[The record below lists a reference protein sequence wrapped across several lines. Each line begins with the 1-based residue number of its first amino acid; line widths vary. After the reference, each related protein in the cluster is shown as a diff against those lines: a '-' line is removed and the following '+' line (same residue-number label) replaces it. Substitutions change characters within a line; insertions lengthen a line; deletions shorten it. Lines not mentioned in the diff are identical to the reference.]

1 MAEQMETVLL
11 AWGRTADGE
20 CQLFTGEDIYNR
32 AGRWGMD
39 RLRRD
44 IPVIVTYYNRVSVRD
59 RWLYFTAAIA
69 LVPEKAVPL
78 GVHLNRPDEAV
89 TLGNW
94 VLLAYKRPE
103 DD

>member
-1 MAEQMETVLL
+1 MAEQMETVML
-11 AWGRTADGE
+11 AWGRTADGG
-20 CQLFTGEDIYNR
+20 CQLFTGEDVCNR

-44 IPVIVTYYNRVSVRD
+44 IPVIVTYYCRTGR
-59 RWLYFTAAIA
+59 LYLTAAIA
-69 LVPEKAVPL
+69 LVPERAVPL
-78 GVHLNRPDEAV
+78 GVRLNHPDEV
-89 TLGNW
+89 DTLGNW

>member
-1 MAEQMETVLL
+1 MTEQTETVLL

-32 AGRWGMD
+32 AGRWGID

-44 IPVIVTYYNRVSVRD
+44 IPVIVTYYCRTGR
-59 RWLYFTAAIA
+59 LYYTAAIA
-69 LVPEKAVPL
+69 LVPDRAVPL
-78 GVHLNRPDEAV
+78 GVRLNRPDETD

-94 VLLAYKRPE
+94 VLLAYKRAE

>member
-1 MAEQMETVLL
+1 
-11 AWGRTADGE
+11 
-20 CQLFTGEDIYNR
+20 
-32 AGRWGMD
+32 MD

-69 LVPEKAVPL
+69 LVPDRAVPL
-78 GVHLNRPDEAV
+78 GVHLNRPDETD

>member
-1 MAEQMETVLL
+1 MTEQTETALL

-20 CQLFTGEDIYNR
+20 CQLFTGKDIYNR
-32 AGRWGMD
+32 VGRWETD

-44 IPVIVTYYNRVSVRD
+44 IPVISTCYCRMGRLYY
-59 RWLYFTAAIA
+59 TAAIA
-69 LVPEKAVPL
+69 LVPERAVP
-78 GVHLNRPDEAV
+78 LNRPDETD

-94 VLLAYKRPE
+94 VLLAYKRAE